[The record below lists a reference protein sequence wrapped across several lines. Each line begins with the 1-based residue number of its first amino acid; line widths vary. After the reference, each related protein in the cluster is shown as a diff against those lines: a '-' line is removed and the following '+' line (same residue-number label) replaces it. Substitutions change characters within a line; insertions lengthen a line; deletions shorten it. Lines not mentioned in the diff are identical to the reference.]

1 MTLQKK
7 DFVEIEFT
15 GRVKGGEVFDSTIK
29 EDLEKMHQGHDHPIE
44 AKPFIFCLGEG
55 MFLKSIDD
63 FLIGKE
69 PGKSYEVE
77 LLPENAFGKRNPA
90 FVMMIP
96 LKIFKEKNV
105 APIVGANFNFD
116 GKIGKILTV
125 SGGRVMVDF
134 NHFLAG
140 KTLDYKINVLRKI
153 ESTHEKI
160 DSLNNFFFRKNFK
173 YTVKD
178 DKIVMEIEKP
188 LVKVVELFKNNF
200 KEMLNLDLEIK
211 EIEEIKEIAETK
223 VEETSENK
231 QNEKTV

>member
-15 GRVKGGEVFDSTIK
+15 GRVKDGEIFDSTIK
-29 EDLEKMHQGHDHPIE
+29 EDLEKMHQGHDHPVE
-44 AKPFIFCLGEG
+44 TKPFIFCLGEG

-69 PGKSYEVE
+69 LGKSYEVE
-77 LLPENAFGKRNPA
+77 LTPENAFGKRNPS

-105 APIVGANFNFD
+105 APIVGATFNFD
-116 GKIGKILTV
+116 GKIGKILAV

-140 KTLDYKINVLRKI
+140 KILDYKINVLRKI

-173 YTVKD
+173 YTIKD
-178 DKIVMEIEKP
+178 DKIVMEVEKP
-188 LVKVVELFKNNF
+188 LVKIVELFKDNF

-211 EIEEIKEIAETK
+211 EVEEIKETPEEKMTEKIEEK
-223 VEETSENK
+223 KEETF
-231 QNEKTV
+231 T